1 MRLKIKDQILNP
13 PNNYRL
19 STCSQ
24 ILADRPGCGLVSI
37 FPNFK
42 IIKMDNRENVDNRGA
57 SVLTAVEF
65 FSLLMRLLK
74 IFVRKY
80 DGMVIIYFF
89 PAFVAFW
96 RLPNY

>member
-1 MRLKIKDQILNP
+1 
-13 PNNYRL
+13 
-19 STCSQ
+19 
-24 ILADRPGCGLVSI
+24 
-37 FPNFK
+37 
-42 IIKMDNRENVDNRGA
+42 MDNRENVDNRGA